1 MDAFITI
8 FTSSVSEETPAQ
20 IAEGDRLSREWLAQH
35 PVRE

>member
-20 IAEGDRLSREWLAQH
+20 IDYENKGGSGNGYCVIA
-35 PVRE
+35 